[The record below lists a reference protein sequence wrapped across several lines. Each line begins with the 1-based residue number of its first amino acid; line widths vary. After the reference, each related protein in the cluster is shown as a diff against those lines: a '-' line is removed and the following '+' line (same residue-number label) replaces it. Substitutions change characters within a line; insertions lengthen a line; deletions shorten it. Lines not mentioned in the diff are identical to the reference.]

1 MANESHPGGAVRGTV
16 SRRQFLKRGAAG
28 AAAVAALPNIITSKA
43 LGAEGATP
51 ASDRLVL
58 GMIGM
63 GKMMGGHVGS
73 FLGTPSC
80 QIAAICDVETRRLDA
95 NKARIE
101 ESYAQRDG
109 QGSYKGCDVYGD
121 FRELLARDDIDAVV
135 VATPEH
141 WHALIVVQAAKA
153 GKDIYCEK
161 PLSHTIHEARAM
173 VNAVRRYGRVF
184 QTGSQ
189 QRSSREFRVACE
201 LVQNGHIGKI
211 QTVHVNVGGPPVDC
225 YLPPEPT
232 PETLNW
238 DMWLGPAPY
247 RPYNS
252 DIAPP
257 MEFEGWPNW
266 RAYRDYSGGMM
277 CDWGAHHFD
286 IAQWGLGMDGTGP
299 VEIYPPGTGGYDL
312 LTYKYANGVVMQH
325 GGGTGGRAGV
335 EFIGTDGRVM
345 VNRGYI
351 ETDPPSILETPL
363 KPDDIHL
370 YHSDNHHDNWLQ
382 CIRTRNKPICDVAI
396 GCSSII
402 VCHLGN
408 TAYRLKRPLKW
419 DPDAEHYVD
428 DDEANRTLKRPMR
441 SPWTLA

>member
-1 MANESHPGGAVRGTV
+1 MASESRLHEPGKRKID
-16 SRRQFLKRGAAG
+16 RRQFLKRSAVGAAT
-28 AAAVAALPNIITSKA
+28 ALALPNVIATKA
-43 LGAEGATP
+43 LGAEGTAP
-51 ASDRLVL
+51 AGGRLTL
-58 GMIGM
+58 GLIGM
-63 GKMMGGHVGS
+63 GKMMGGHVGT
-73 FLGTPSC
+73 FLGRRNV
-80 QIAAICDVETRRLDA
+80 QIVAICDVETRRLDFHE
-95 NKARIE
+95 NRINE
-101 ESYAQRDG
+101 FYAQREG
-109 QGSYKGCDVYGD
+109 QGSYKGCAVYGD

-135 VATPEH
+135 IATPEH
-141 WHALIVVQAAKA
+141 WHALNVVEAAKA

-161 PLSHTIHEARAM
+161 PLCHTIHEARAM
-173 VNAVRRYGRVF
+173 VNVVRRYGRVF

-189 QRSSREFRVACE
+189 QRSSREFRMGCE
-201 LVQNGHIGKI
+201 LVRNGHIGKVH
-211 QTVHVNVGGPPVDC
+211 TVHVNVGGPPVDC

-232 PETLNW
+232 PDTLNW
-238 DMWLGPAPY
+238 DLWLGPAPY

-257 MEFEGWPNW
+257 MEYEGWPNW

-312 LTYKYANGVVMQH
+312 LTYKYANGVVMHH
-325 GGGTGGRAGV
+325 GGGSGGRAGV
-335 EFIGTDGRVM
+335 EFIGTEGRVM

-351 ETDPPSILETPL
+351 ETDPASILDTPL
-363 KPDDIHL
+363 KPNDVHL
-370 YHSDNHHDNWLQ
+370 YYSNNHHDDWLN
-382 CIRTRNKPICDVAI
+382 CILTRSKPICDVEV

-419 DPDAEHYVD
+419 DPDAERYVD
-428 DDEANRTLKRPMR
+428 DEEANRTLSRPMR
-441 SPWTLA
+441 SPWTLS

>member
-1 MANESHPGGAVRGTV
+1 MASESHPQELAHRTI
-16 SRRQFLKRGAAG
+16 SRRQFLKRSAAG
-28 AAAVAALPNIITSKA
+28 ATATLALPNIITSKA
-43 LGAEGATP
+43 LGAEGATS
-51 ASDRLVL
+51 ANERLTL

-63 GKMMGGHVGS
+63 GKMMGGHVGT
-73 FLGTPSC
+73 FLGRQSV
-80 QIAAICDVETRRLDA
+80 QIVAICDVESRRLDA
-95 NKARIE
+95 NESRINDF
-101 ESYAQRDG
+101 YAQRDG

-141 WHALIVVQAAKA
+141 WHALVVIEAAKA

-161 PLSHTIHEARAM
+161 PLSHTIREARAM

-201 LVQNGHIGKI
+201 LVRNGHIGKVH
-211 QTVHVNVGGPPVDC
+211 TVHVNVGGPPVDC

-257 MEFEGWPNW
+257 MEFGGWPNW

-299 VEIYPPGTGGYDL
+299 VEIYAPGTGGYDL
-312 LTYKYANGVVMQH
+312 LTYKYANGVVMHH
-325 GGGTGGRAGV
+325 GGGAGGRAGI
-335 EFIGTDGRVM
+335 EFIGPEGRVM

-351 ETDPPSILETPL
+351 ETDPASILDTPL
-363 KPDDIHL
+363 KPNDVHL
-370 YHSDNHHDNWLQ
+370 YYSNNHHDNWLD
-382 CIRTRNKPICDVAI
+382 CIRTRSKPICDVAI

-408 TAYRLKRPLKW
+408 TAYRLKRPLNW
-419 DPDAEHYVD
+419 DPDAEHYID
-428 DDEANRTLKRPMR
+428 DDEANRTLARPMR
-441 SPWTLA
+441 SPWTLS